1 MDSQKVDMYLM
12 TNSKYFES
20 YQLPMIR
27 ERLLQMDDDKWPQLQ
42 MLQLK
47 DPFIFLVISFL
58 GGELGIDRF
67 MLGDIGLG
75 IVKLITCGGLGIWY
89 IIDLFLI
96 MPAAKERNL
105 QSFQRYIY

>member
-1 MDSQKVDMYLM
+1 MDAQKVDMYLM

-27 ERLLQMDDDKWPQLQ
+27 ERLLQLDDDKWPQLQ

-47 DPFIFLVISFL
+47 DPTIFLIISLL

-67 MLGDIGLG
+67 MLGDVGLG

-89 IIDLFLI
+89 IIDWFLI
-96 MPAAKERNL
+96 MQAAKERNL

>member
-1 MDSQKVDMYLM
+1 MDAQKVDMCLM

-27 ERLLQMDDDKWPQLQ
+27 ERLLQLDDDKWPQLQ

-47 DPFIFLVISFL
+47 DPTIFLIISLL

-67 MLGDIGLG
+67 MLGDVGLG

-89 IIDLFLI
+89 IIDWFLI
-96 MPAAKERNL
+96 MQAAKERNL

>member
-27 ERLLQMDDDKWPQLQ
+27 ERLLQLDDDKWPQLQ

-47 DPFIFLVISFL
+47 DPTIFLIISLL

-67 MLGDIGLG
+67 MLGDVGLG

-89 IIDLFLI
+89 IIDWFLI
-96 MPAAKERNL
+96 MQAAKERNL

>member
-1 MDSQKVDMYLM
+1 MDMYLM

-27 ERLLQMDDDKWPQLQ
+27 ERLLQLDDDKWPQLQ

-47 DPFIFLVISFL
+47 DPTIFLIISLL

-67 MLGDIGLG
+67 MLGDVGLG

-89 IIDLFLI
+89 IIDWFLI
-96 MPAAKERNL
+96 MSATKERNL
-105 QSFQRYIY
+105 QTFQRYIY

>member
-1 MDSQKVDMYLM
+1 MDMYLM

-27 ERLLQMDDDKWPQLQ
+27 ERLLQLDDDKWPQLQ

-47 DPFIFLVISFL
+47 DPTIFLIISLL

-67 MLGDIGLG
+67 MLGDVGLG

-89 IIDLFLI
+89 IIDWFLI
-96 MPAAKERNL
+96 MQAAKERNL

>member
-27 ERLLQMDDDKWPQLQ
+27 ERLLQLDDDKWPQLQ

-47 DPFIFLVISFL
+47 DPTIFLIISLL

-67 MLGDIGLG
+67 MMGDIGLG

-89 IIDLFLI
+89 IIDWFLI
-96 MPAAKERNL
+96 MPATKERNL
-105 QSFQRYIY
+105 QTFQRYIY